1 LRDLK
6 RNFRSFGALLHANKW
21 LTFSLHFR
29 AGVKTAIPVWFAF
42 IPIAFAMGVAA
53 KEHGL
58 HWGEIVLMSALV
70 YGGPSQFAAL
80 DPLGSGKPALP
91 ILLTTFLINIRFLP
105 MSASLAS
112 YFRCAR
118 GVRLLFAAHLVSPSS
133 FILTHLYGQKQESSL
148 DSPARS
154 EIPNEE
160 GKYLDYFFGISITC
174 FLVWVTGTG
183 FGYWAALAVPPA
195 FNEGLR
201 FVLPGYFAC
210 MLALE
215 IREWCLRLVCL
226 ISLVVAVPTAVLSPE
241 WGWLVA
247 SFVVATGI
255 WSVEQWME
263 RAS

>member
-1 LRDLK
+1 M
-6 RNFRSFGALLHANKW
+6 
-21 LTFSLHFR
+21 TFSVHFR

-53 KEHGL
+53 KAHGL

-80 DPLGSGKPALP
+80 EPLGAGKPAVH

-105 MSASLAS
+105 MSATLAP
-112 YFRCAR
+112 YFRWAK
-118 GVRLLFAAHLVSPSS
+118 GMRLFLAAHLVSPSS
-133 FILTHLYGQKQESSL
+133 FILTHLHVQKEKSSP
-148 DSPARS
+148 DSPVQA
-154 EIPNEE
+154 EILNEE
-160 GKYLDYFFGISITC
+160 GKYLDYYFGVSTTC
-174 FLVWVTGTG
+174 FVVWVAGTA

-210 MLALE
+210 IFALE
-215 IREWCLRLVCL
+215 IREWFLRLVCL
-226 ISLVVAVPTAVLSPE
+226 ISLFVAVPTAVLSPE
-241 WGWLVA
+241 WGWLVT
-247 SFVVATGI
+247 SLVVATCI
-255 WSVEQWME
+255 WGVERWMR